1 MQNRMRGWRMAALAG
16 LLLLASGAS
25 LEAGPQE
32 RQGGP
37 APQVRQEYRERMRAL
52 HEQFRS
58 RLLSLKAEY
67 RARRQALRA
76 EFEARY
82 GVGEPQGTPGPGPG
96 SPAR

>member
-1 MQNRMRGWRMAALAG
+1 MQNRMRGSRMAVLAG

-32 RQGGP
+32 RQGP

-52 HEQFRS
+52 PEEFRS

-76 EFEARY
+76 EFNARH
-82 GVGEPQGTPGPGPG
+82 GAGEQQGTPGPGPG
-96 SPAR
+96 PQTP

>member
-1 MQNRMRGWRMAALAG
+1 MAALAG

-32 RQGGP
+32 GQGSP
-37 APQVRQEYRERMRAL
+37 PQVRQEYRERMRAL
-52 HEQFRS
+52 HEEFRS
-58 RLLSLKAEY
+58 RLQSLKAEY
-67 RARRQALRA
+67 RAQRQALRA

-96 SPAR
+96 SQIP

>member
-32 RQGGP
+32 RQGP

-52 HEQFRS
+52 HEEFRS
-58 RLLSLKAEY
+58 RLQSLKAEY
-67 RARRQALRA
+67 RARRQALRT

-96 SPAR
+96 SQTP

>member
-32 RQGGP
+32 RQGP
-37 APQVRQEYRERMRAL
+37 PPQVRQEYRERMRAL
-52 HEQFRS
+52 HEEFRS
-58 RLLSLKAEY
+58 RLQSLKAEY
-67 RARRQALRA
+67 RARRQALRT

-82 GVGEPQGTPGPGPG
+82 GVGERQEAPGPGPD